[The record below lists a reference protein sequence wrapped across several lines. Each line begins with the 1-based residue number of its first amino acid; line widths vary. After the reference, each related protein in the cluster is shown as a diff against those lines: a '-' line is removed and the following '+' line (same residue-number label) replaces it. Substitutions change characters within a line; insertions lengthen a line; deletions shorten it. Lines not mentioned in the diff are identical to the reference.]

1 MNSSVASK
9 SYDLVGIGFGPSNL
23 SIAIQAKELGFFDK
37 SKIQFL
43 EKKGKFSWH
52 PDMLLP
58 NSYMQIHFLKDL
70 ISLDNPQSKY
80 TFINFLKTK
89 DRLLDFINQGISYP
103 TRIEFNQYM
112 GWVASDF
119 DDFVR
124 YNTYVKDIRPII
136 IDGKIDA
143 FSLTVAGTH
152 NSPYEIVS
160 KKLFLHLGSPK
171 KYHANSQ
178 I

>member
-43 EKKGKFSWH
+43 EKKGKFSSH

-80 TFINFLKTK
+80 TFINFLKTN

-103 TRIEFNQYM
+103 TRIEFN
-112 GWVASDF
+112 
-119 DDFVR
+119 
-124 YNTYVKDIRPII
+124 
-136 IDGKIDA
+136 
-143 FSLTVAGTH
+143 
-152 NSPYEIVS
+152 
-160 KKLFLHLGSPK
+160 
-171 KYHANSQ
+171 
-178 I
+178 